1 VNLYFQ
7 VPICTLFNAP
17 LICFNGHMVSLVF
30 RVPGVPEQFQR
41 ACCHLFNWFHWLL
54 SLNVGNYSLPL
65 PPCSGLLLE
74 FGVSHAKFNNI
85 LEASDSEPEIFWL
98 FFWLQMFSLWQLV
111 AKERNKKVRIS
122 VSLTERLSVLYW
134 ARFTNMR
141 ELLWSYLSTDTSK
154 FAPFFINHTWSSLCF
169 SRKHS
174 SKLTTSFINIPL
186 LSSKEQCS
194 CFWWVFGT
202 CHHGGQLT

>member
-1 VNLYFQ
+1 
-7 VPICTLFNAP
+7 
-17 LICFNGHMVSLVF
+17 MVSLVF

-74 FGVSHAKFNNI
+74 FGVSHAKFNIYWRLPTLNQRY
-85 LEASDSEPEIFWL
+85 SDYSFDCKCFL
-98 FFWLQMFSLWQLV
+98 FGNWLQKRGTRRLEFL
-111 AKERNKKVRIS
+111 
-122 VSLTERLSVLYW
+122 SLTERLSVLYW

-202 CHHGGQLT
+202 CHHGGRLT